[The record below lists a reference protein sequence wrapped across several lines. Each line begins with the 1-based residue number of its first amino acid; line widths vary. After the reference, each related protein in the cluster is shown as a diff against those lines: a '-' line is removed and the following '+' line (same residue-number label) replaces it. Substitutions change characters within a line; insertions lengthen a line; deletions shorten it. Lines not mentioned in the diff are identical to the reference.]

1 MSSMCLR
8 LVHCATLAG
17 PSSSATWPG
26 SRSRTPATTVAKS
39 LTTCCSRI
47 PLPLLS
53 SRLDASSVDPG
64 RLGAS
69 PIVSG
74 RLDASRIQPVQPVRP
89 FQALLERPQK
99 QPGVSTVDQAMV
111 VSQAEVNV
119 RTGLYPPLGVAI
131 QLLLG

>member
-39 LTTCCSRI
+39 LATCCSRI

-53 SRLDASSVDPG
+53 SRLDASPV
-64 RLGAS
+64 
-69 PIVSG
+69 
-74 RLDASRIQPVQPVRP
+74 QPVQPVRP

-119 RTGLYPPLGVAI
+119 RTGLYPPLSVAI

>member
-39 LTTCCSRI
+39 LATCCSRI

-64 RLGAS
+64 RLA
-69 PIVSG
+69 
-74 RLDASRIQPVQPVRP
+74 ASRIQPVQPVRP